1 MRFQLLYHSLFRA
14 PAADVQVLGV
24 CVQVSCLSQQR
35 LESPISRIQYP
46 RYFYTSLRRL
56 VM

>member
-1 MRFQLLYHSLFRA
+1 
-14 PAADVQVLGV
+14 
-24 CVQVSCLSQQR
+24 VSCLSQQR